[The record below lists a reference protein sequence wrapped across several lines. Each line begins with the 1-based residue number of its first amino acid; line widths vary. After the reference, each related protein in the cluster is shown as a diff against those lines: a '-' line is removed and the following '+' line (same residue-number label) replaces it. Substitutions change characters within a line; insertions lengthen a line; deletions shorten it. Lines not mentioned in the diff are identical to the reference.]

1 MRLPLI
7 FLFALFSTVFSTVA
21 VAQSCQAE
29 QACVNEQQLYLSWAL
44 GYGER
49 SNPLHGGEELQ
60 LVILPEIYYYGK
72 HWFFDNGKLG
82 SSWALS
88 EQWQLSLVTQFN
100 QEKGYFRKWFSGN
113 VLQPDQLKFA
123 PSMVG
128 PSMIAEQERAAPPV
142 YISEVSKRPT
152 AVDAGIQLDW
162 FSGAWQAHTAL
173 WQDISNTYQGQHAS
187 VGLSRSW
194 QNQLG
199 KWQLTGNVYWKS
211 AKLIDTYYGIDDNEA
226 SSLTRYSAGSSW
238 QPELR
243 LSWSKPL
250 TERVALLAFLRYL
263 HLDDAMTDSPLVR
276 ADHVTTWFFGVSYR
290 FY

>member
-1 MRLPLI
+1 ME
-7 FLFALFSTVFSTVA
+7 
-21 VAQSCQAE
+21 E
-29 QACVNEQQLYLSWAL
+29 QRLYLSWAL

-49 SNPLHGGEELQ
+49 SNPLYGGEELQ
-60 LVILPEIYYYGK
+60 LYVLPEIYYYGK

-88 EQWQLSLVTQFN
+88 SQWQLSLITQFN
-100 QEKGYFRKWFSGN
+100 QEKGHFRKWFSGN
-113 VLQPDQLKFA
+113 ILQPDPGFTSA
-123 PSMVG
+123 IMGPSMV
-128 PSMIAEQERAAPPV
+128 ADNNRNAVPV
-142 YISEVSKRPT
+142 YISDVRKRPT
-152 AVDAGIQLDW
+152 ALDAGLQLDW
-162 FSGAWQAHTAL
+162 FEGPWQAHATV
-173 WQDISNTYQGQHAS
+173 WQDISNTYKGQHISA
-187 VGLSRSW
+187 GLSHSW
-194 QNQLG
+194 QNQSG
-199 KWQLTGNVYWKS
+199 KWQLAGNLYWKS

-238 QPELR
+238 QPEIR
-243 LSWSKPL
+243 LNWSKPL